1 MSRGRTLLARLVLGA
16 LLAVLI
22 AAPSAAVA
30 ATVAAGG
37 PLDVQIWPQDGQ
49 TVVIASCQLPPGTK
63 LPTLV
68 RIPVVPGAKVEWAGE
83 ILGADASSDVA
94 REFRLVD
101 GVGGQYA
108 EFYLTKSLHGQVD
121 SVATTLSVS
130 GTTISTS
137 VDWVQSV
144 TSSETLFSVRLPA
157 GLSAVRITPE
167 PEGKPVENDTGEAL
181 YQLPSQVLP
190 AGGAQ
195 KVALSYSTEPAAL
208 PATVPSANAI
218 IFSLLG
224 VLGLAIVAL
233 VVVVRRRSS

>member
-1 MSRGRTLLARLVLGA
+1 MALMFTA
-16 LLAVLI
+16 LLTAAFATPAV
-22 AAPSAAVA
+22 AGA
-30 ATVAAGG
+30 ATVSAGG
-37 PLDVQIWPQDGQ
+37 PLDVQIWPQNGQ

-63 LPTLV
+63 LPALV
-68 RIPVVPGAKVEWAGE
+68 RIPIVPGANVEWAGE
-83 ILGADASSDVA
+83 ILGADVSSDIS
-94 REFRLVD
+94 REYRLVD
-101 GVGGQYA
+101 GVGGKYA

-121 SVATTLSVS
+121 SVASTLSVS

-157 GLSAVRITPE
+157 GLSAVNITPK
-167 PEGKPVENDTGEAL
+167 PEGAPVENDSGELL
-181 YQLPSQVLP
+181 YELPSQVLA
-190 AGGAQ
+190 AGEAQ
-195 KVALSYSTEPAAL
+195 TVTLSYSTL
-208 PATVPSANAI
+208 PAVAPETGPSVNTI

>member
-1 MSRGRTLLARLVLGA
+1 V
-16 LLAVLI
+16 
-22 AAPSAAVA
+22 
-30 ATVAAGG
+30 
-37 PLDVQIWPQDGQ
+37 DVQIWPQNGQ

-63 LPTLV
+63 LPALV
-68 RIPVVPGAKVEWAGE
+68 RIPVVAGANVEWAGE
-83 ILGADASSDVA
+83 ILGADASSDIA
-94 REFRLVD
+94 REYRLVD
-101 GVGGQYA
+101 GVGGKYA

-121 SVATTLSVS
+121 SVASTLSVS

-157 GLSAVRITPE
+157 GLSEVKITPK
-167 PEGKPVENDTGEAL
+167 PEGEPVENDSGELL
-181 YQLPSQVLP
+181 YELPSQVLK
-190 AGGAQ
+190 AGEAQ
-195 KVALSYSTEPAAL
+195 TVTLSYSTVPEVEPDTGL
-208 PATVPSANAI
+208 SANTI